1 MRLLAAFTFFTRLPL
16 WKIKEIPADDFK
28 RVVPLWPLVGWLTGG
43 VMALVFWLMVHV
55 TTPSLAWIVALASRL
70 ILTGALH
77 EDGLADFIDGF
88 GGGGNR
94 ERTLAIMKD
103 SHIGT
108 YGVIGLILYY
118 ALMLQLPHT
127 LPLETL
133 CAVVFVGD
141 CWSKCCAAQ
150 LINLLP
156 YARSEET
163 AKNKTVY
170 SRMTVGEFLLCLG
183 CGLLPALV
191 LFYGLC
197 TSLPLALALHL
208 SPVTLAPVLFV
219 PVVVTLLMAWA
230 CKRRIGG
237 YTGDCCGACFILCET
252 AFYLSILISFYVAG

>member
-16 WKIKEIPADDFK
+16 WKIKEIPADAFK

-43 VMALVFWLMVHV
+43 VMALVLWLAAQIMPL
-55 TTPSLAWIVALASRL
+55 TLAWIIALIARL
-70 ILTGALH
+70 LLTGALH
-77 EDGLADFIDGF
+77 EDGLADFIDGL
-88 GGGGNR
+88 GGGRNR
-94 ERTLAIMKD
+94 ERTLAIMMD

-133 CAVVFVGD
+133 CAVVLVGD
-141 CWSKCCAAQ
+141 CLSKCCAAQ
-150 LINLLP
+150 LINMLP

-170 SRMTVGEFLLCLG
+170 CRMTVGEFLLSLG
-183 CGLLPALV
+183 CGMLPALV

-197 TSLPLALALHL
+197 TSLPLVLVLHL
-208 SPVTLAPVLFV
+208 SPATLALLMFV
-219 PVVVTLLMAWA
+219 PVVAMLLVARA

-237 YTGDCCGACFILCET
+237 YTGDCCGACFIICELS
-252 AFYLSILISFYVAG
+252 FYLSIVIAFHIAG